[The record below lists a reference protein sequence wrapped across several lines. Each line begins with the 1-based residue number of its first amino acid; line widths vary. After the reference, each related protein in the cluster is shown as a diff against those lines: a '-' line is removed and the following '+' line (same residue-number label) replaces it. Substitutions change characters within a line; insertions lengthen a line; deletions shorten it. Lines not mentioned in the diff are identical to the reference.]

1 MSERPTLYLVDGSS
15 YIYRAYF
22 AIRHLSS
29 PSGHPTNAIYGFIQ
43 MLLKLLKDYNPQ
55 HVAIVFDAGRTTFR
69 TEMYPEYKAN
79 RAAMPDDL
87 RMQMGPIR
95 EIVRAFNIP
104 TLELQGYEADD
115 IIGALAGRFADQGG
129 KVVVVTGDKDLM
141 QIVND
146 RVTLLDTMKGKES
159 GIADVI
165 ERFGVGPELVVDILG
180 LAGDSS
186 DNIPGVPG
194 IGEKTATKLILE
206 FGSLDNLLARAD
218 DVKGKNGEKLREFS
232 EQALLSRRLA
242 TIECNVPLEVDLE
255 TLAAREPDQEA
266 LNSFF
271 KKFGFTSLIKELTG
285 KATLETENYRTITTA
300 TELEALASELE
311 EAYEFAFDL
320 ETTSLDPRCAG
331 IVGLSFSFRDH
342 EAYYIPVGHVTNSES
357 HPNTAPPHNGRG
369 IATGNVQIGFDFTQP
384 TQASQNSATNFADRL
399 QSLVENQIPRLEVL
413 GRLQPLLENPAL
425 RKIGQNIKFDM
436 QVLSNNGIS
445 LVGIWFDTMLASYL
459 LNPSRQG
466 HGLDALSQEHLGH
479 RMISY
484 GDITGSGKTQKN
496 FSEVDIESA
505 SRYACEDADATWLL
519 SRKFEPLLTS
529 NQLEKLFHAVEM
541 PLVPIL
547 AAMENHGVLLDSGL
561 LAGLSADFAGRMSTI
576 EERVF
581 ELAGQRFN
589 LNSPKQMGEVLFERM
604 GLQTGKKTKGKTGW
618 STDNEVLTFLAEEH
632 EIVRL
637 ILDYRGVA
645 KLKSTYT
652 DALPR
657 LVNPRTGRVHTSY
670 NQTVT
675 NTGRLSSSDPNLQ
688 NIPIRSEEGRRIRH
702 AFIAPPGQV
711 ILSADYSQIELRV
724 LAHLSGD
731 KVFCHAFANDEDIH
745 TRTAAEVFGLFPEMV
760 TPEMRRQAKT
770 INFGIIYGQGA
781 FSLAKQLGIARKTA
795 DDFIAAYRER
805 HSGAMSYLDSCI
817 RQAEESGFVT
827 TILGRRLPIP
837 DIHSSNGNV
846 LAFARRNAINYPIQG
861 SAADIIKAAMIRV
874 DSRINS
880 EHLQSRLIMQVHDE
894 LVFEVPQDE
903 LLKMEQLVEEEMG
916 RAFDM
921 KIPLKV
927 DISYGAN
934 WSEAH

>member
-1 MSERPTLYLVDGSS
+1 MTERPTLYLVDGSS

-43 MLLKLLKDYNPQ
+43 MLLKLLKDYNPE
-55 HVAIVFDAGRTTFR
+55 HLAVVFDAGRTTFR

-87 RMQMGPIR
+87 RVQMEPIR
-95 EIVRAFNIP
+95 EVVRAFNIP

-115 IIGALAGRFADQGG
+115 IIGALAGRFAGQDG

-141 QIVND
+141 QIVTD
-146 RVTLLDTMKGKES
+146 RITLLDTMKGKES

-165 ERFGVGPELVVDILG
+165 ERFGVGPELVIDILG

-206 FGSLDNLLARAD
+206 FGSLDLLLARAD
-218 DVKGKNGEKLREFS
+218 EVKGKNGEKLREFR
-232 EQALLSRRLA
+232 EQALLSRKLA
-242 TIECNVPLEVDLE
+242 TIDCNVPLEIDLE
-255 TLAAREPDQEA
+255 SLIAREPDQET
-266 LNSFF
+266 LNAFF
-271 KKFGFTSLIKELTG
+271 KKYGFTSLIKELTG
-285 KATLETENYRTITTA
+285 KATLSAESYHTVTTA
-300 TELEALASELE
+300 LELETLATALEQAG
-311 EAYEFAFDL
+311 EFAFDL
-320 ETTSLDPRCAG
+320 ETTSLDPRLAG
-331 IVGLSFSFRDH
+331 IVGLSFSYRDH
-342 EAYYIPVGHVTNSES
+342 EAYYIPVGHVTTIPLPTLEEGTLFAHHQVPEANNLIPRAGGGREGGENLV
-357 HPNTAPPHNGRG
+357 PNQLPR
-369 IATGNVQIGFDFTQP
+369 
-384 TQASQNSATNFADRL
+384 
-399 QSLVENQIPRLEVL
+399 SLVLE
-413 GRLQPLLENPAL
+413 RFRPLLENDSL
-425 RKIGQNIKFDM
+425 RKVGQNIKFDM
-436 QVLSNNGIS
+436 QVLANNGIGLS
-445 LVGIWFDTMLASYL
+445 GVWFDTMLASYL

-466 HGLDALSQEHLGH
+466 HGLDALSQEHLNH

-484 GDITGSGKTQKN
+484 NDVTGSGKTQKN

-519 SRKFEPLLTS
+519 RRKFEPLLTA
-529 NQLEKLFHAVEM
+529 NQLDNLFHTVEM

-547 AAMENHGVLLDSGL
+547 SAVENHGVLLDSKL
-561 LAGLSADFAGRMSTI
+561 LAGLSADFAGRMSTL
-576 EERVF
+576 EEQLF
-581 ELAGQRFN
+581 GLAGQRFN

-604 GLQTGKKTKGKTGW
+604 GLKTGKKTKGKTGW
-618 STDNEVLTFLAEEH
+618 STDNEVLTELAEEH
-632 EIVRL
+632 EIARL

-657 LVNPRTGRVHTSY
+657 LVNLKTGRLHTSY

-688 NIPIRSEEGRRIRH
+688 NIPIRSDEGRMIRH
-702 AFIAPPGQV
+702 AFIAPPGHV

-731 KVFCHAFANDEDIH
+731 KVFCHAFANNEDIH

-795 DDFIAAYRER
+795 DEFIASYRER

-817 RQAEESGFVT
+817 TQAEESGFVT

-837 DIHSSNGNV
+837 EIHSSNGNV

-874 DSRINS
+874 DSRIRS
-880 EHLQSRLIMQVHDE
+880 EQLQSRLIMQVHDE
-894 LVFEVPQDE
+894 LVFEVPEDE
-903 LLKMEQLVEEEMG
+903 LLRMELLVEEEME
-916 RAFDM
+916 RAVETRV
-921 KIPLKV
+921 PLKV